1 MKPLVIFDI
10 DRTIYNGSL
19 GQDFILHLVN
29 KQIISPA
36 VLTELTLFY
45 IEYETELIS
54 YEKTV
59 ATILNFLAKELS
71 GQDFE
76 KIRKETEIFIKT
88 QHHKF
93 YDYAFEIP
101 KIYNQFEYV
110 LLSLE
115 PDFLASEVGKMLEIK
130 NTIGN
135 EFTHNHNFKT
145 EFNITTNKIE
155 LFEKTQFKNREI
167 FAAFGDSESDFKI
180 LSKAQHSFV
189 INPTNHLLQLVKNN
203 ISFQE
208 VSPKTAYESFKKLVS

>member
-1 MKPLVIFDI
+1 VKPLVIFDI

-19 GQDFILHLVN
+19 GQDFILHLVSKN
-29 KQIISPA
+29 IISPT
-36 VLTELTLFY
+36 VLSELTLFF

-54 YEKTV
+54 YDKTV

-71 GQDFE
+71 EHEFE
-76 KIRKETEIFIKT
+76 KIRKETEIFIKI

-93 YDYAFEIP
+93 YDYAYEIP

-115 PDFLASEVGKMLEIK
+115 PDFVASEVGKVLDVK

-135 EFTHNHNFKT
+135 EFTHNHNFRK
-145 EFNITTNKIE
+145 NIQVTTNKVE
-155 LFEKTQFKNREI
+155 LFEKSEFKNREI

-180 LSKAQHSFV
+180 LSKAQNSFV
-189 INPTNHLLQLVKNN
+189 INPTNHLLQLIKNN
-203 ISFQE
+203 KSFQE
-208 VSPKTAYESFKKLVS
+208 VTPKTAYESFKKLVS